1 MTWALRRPPL
11 GPSPSGKRP
20 RDGTGSG
27 RPALAPKVACAAT
40 PSSVGDC
47 AATPRN
53 VSPPIVIPLVLEQRL
68 NTWGERL
75 RQDMEKVAGRTATD
89 LRIGTDCSGLEAPIL
104 SLQAMRISHSHVFSC
119 ERDAKKREY
128 IYENFRPAHMFHD
141 MCRRDPA
148 AVPQHDLYVCGF
160 PCKPFSTLHTRSS
173 FFKEAEARPFFAM
186 VRTLRACLP
195 AVAVLEN
202 VIGIKRVLP
211 KVWKS
216 LRSLQWYE
224 VLTVKIDPLDMGEP
238 VARPRIFFLLI
249 RVDVAKAHGR
259 ELDELATRLLNVGL
273 LATKVNWSERLLPS
287 SSPLVQHWLAKRA
300 KRQPL
305 AATQGI
311 VGITPRQHKILAT
324 GLANSGV
331 GSLREGVYIDVS
343 QSVGR
348 SRVRK
353 HCPVVTPGSRI
364 VLGEM
369 RRLMIPIE
377 KCLVHLVLVHRLSWP
392 SSLTDNTVADLGGN
406 TMHLPAA
413 GALACRGA
421 LCSRSRVGRGP

>member
-1 MTWALRRPPL
+1 MKLKL
-11 GPSPSGKRP
+11 G
-20 RDGTGSG
+20 
-27 RPALAPKVACAAT
+27 LFV
-40 PSSVGDC
+40 
-47 AATPRN
+47 
-53 VSPPIVIPLVLEQRL
+53 
-68 NTWGERL
+68 
-75 RQDMEKVAGRTATD
+75 
-89 LRIGTDCSGLEAPIL
+89 
-104 SLQAMRISHSHVFSC
+104 
-119 ERDAKKREY
+119 
-128 IYENFRPAHMFHD
+128 
-141 MCRRDPA
+141 
-148 AVPQHDLYVCGF
+148 
-160 PCKPFSTLHTRSS
+160 
-173 FFKEAEARPFFAM
+173 AM

-273 LATKVNWSERLLPS
+273 LATKVNLSERLLPS

-311 VGITPRQHKILAT
+311 VGNTPRQHKLLAT
-324 GLANSGV
+324 GLANSGG

-377 KCLVHLVLVHRLSWP
+377 KCLIHLVPVHRLSWP
-392 SSLTDNTVADLGGN
+392 SSLTDNAIADLGGN
-406 TMHLPAA
+406 TMHLLAA

-421 LCSRSRVGRGP
+421 LCRRRAGRGHGGRPGRVWHKGVALVVLRWAEWLQRMFIFCCWWWSSFLAHVVIVTVVTATSGTAF